1 MDEAINVQ
9 EDLEDFGEENK
20 LSESSFKTL
29 SDPTIVVPTSSRINN
44 GQNDSEQDL
53 KNINI
58 EPLNDIKQHAT
69 SSRSGESRSQT
80 ARKELNELPITHVTL
95 SLNVTNKKTTSNIQ
109 WKHNFVRKKSSF
121 SSCSNNNNN
130 NNINKSNN
138 NLAIQQSAR

>member
-44 GQNDSEQDL
+44 NRQNDSEQDL

-58 EPLNDIKQHAT
+58 EPLNDIKQQAT
-69 SSRSGESRSQT
+69 SSRSGESRSAQT

-121 SSCSNNNNN
+121 SSCNNNN
-130 NNINKSNN
+130 NNINKSNS

>member
-1 MDEAINVQ
+1 
-9 EDLEDFGEENK
+9 
-20 LSESSFKTL
+20 
-29 SDPTIVVPTSSRINN
+29 VPTSSRINN

-130 NNINKSNN
+130 NINKSNN

>member
-44 GQNDSEQDL
+44 NRQNDSEQDL

-58 EPLNDIKQHAT
+58 EPLNDIKQQAT

-130 NNINKSNN
+130 INKSNS